1 MGNSSS
7 ARREG
12 SDTVILDDA
21 EEESFVKSLRTN
33 MQRLI
38 LYANSADPTL
48 QREVAERLANEAVQ
62 SQRRGLIIQLGGLDL
77 LVPLAQ
83 STDVE
88 IQRLAAH
95 AMANLSV
102 EVSVP
107 RSPAPLPIWHCS
119 PVPPLLPSPP
129 SPPRSPRTRSRWPRR
144 ACWT

>member
-102 EVSVP
+102 EVRVP
-107 RSPAPLPIWHCS
+107 LFAALSLRRHGFPLPHPI
-119 PVPPLLPSPP
+119 PTL
-129 SPPRSPRTRSRWPRR
+129 PPRSPRTRSRWQRR